1 VRRLLTRLLAGAGL
15 VRGAVRAYRPPP
27 PADDGHDPS
36 RYETGSPRWAEPLL
50 AALLVLAGLCFAA
63 FAVLIAV
70 YPDTQ
75 LLGGCF
81 SGGLLLLAV
90 ALVLAGNEIVPQETA
105 VEERPRLDD
114 PESRQ
119 ETAEDLRHGLD
130 GVSRRKLLAA
140 AAGVAGTGL
149 TAAVA
154 LPVTALGPAIDGEI
168 EETPW
173 RAGVPLVGEEDE
185 PVRVEDVAVGSFIT
199 AFPRGADKRE
209 LGSPVVVVRVE
220 PETLQL
226 PPGRRNW
233 APLGL
238 LAFSKICTHA
248 GCAVSLFRYPVYEE
262 LSPRPALVCPCHYST
277 FDVRRAAEVIA
288 GPAGRALPQLPLDVV
303 DGVLVA
309 AGPMSGSIG
318 PAWWGTEGGYRL

>member
-1 VRRLLTRLLAGAGL
+1 MRRGLTRLLVAFGL
-15 VRGAVRAYRPPP
+15 ARGAARARRPPP
-27 PADDGHDPS
+27 PEDGSYDPS

-50 AALLVLAGLCFAA
+50 AGLLVLSGLLFAA
-63 FAVLIAV
+63 FAVLVAV
-70 YPDTQ
+70 EPDTQ
-75 LLGGCF
+75 LLGGTLG
-81 SGGLLLLAV
+81 GGLLALAGG
-90 ALVLAGNEIVPQETA
+90 LVLAGKRVLPQETA
-105 VEERPRLDD
+105 VEERPQLDQ
-114 PESRQ
+114 PEARQ

-154 LPVTALGPAIDGEI
+154 LPATALGPAIHGEI

-173 RAGVPLVGEEDE
+173 RAGVPLVGEADE

-226 PPGRRNW
+226 PAGRRSW

-262 LSPRPALVCPCHYST
+262 LSSRPALVCPCHYST
-277 FDVRRAAEVIA
+277 FDVRRAATVIA

-318 PAWWGTEGGYRL
+318 PAWWGTEGGYR